1 MQGLGVHAWNGDV
14 QLLQAARCVTRRSMV
29 IDRGMVGDASK
40 SLVWVDRGNWNSDVG
55 SEDLQGTTV
64 WGLGARSVGGSAGDE
79 PMIRGCLD
87 WQGPEGPE
95 YSRRDPVVGQM

>member
-40 SLVWVDRGNWNSDVG
+40 SLVWVDRGNWNSDVH
-55 SEDLQGTTV
+55 SEGF
-64 WGLGARSVGGSAGDE
+64 ARDDSVGFGRS
-79 PMIRGCLD
+79 I
-87 WQGPEGPE
+87 
-95 YSRRDPVVGQM
+95 SRR

>member
-40 SLVWVDRGNWNSDVG
+40 S
-55 SEDLQGTTV
+55 
-64 WGLGARSVGGSAGDE
+64 GLGGQRKLE
-79 PMIRGCLD
+79 LRRGQRGICEGRQCGVWALD
-87 WQGPEGPE
+87 QSEVKRGTNP
-95 YSRRDPVVGQM
+95 